1 MATILTQYASNS
13 ITDMEHI
20 TRNRLNL
27 HLKMLAKYHGLK
39 LRYQATI
46 VTVARK
52 GETSIYTLYD
62 DDKNI
67 WVHGQ
72 IARVCVEALDIF
84 KHRVMYKYEPRSEDW
99 DAPKWYKEVISLH
112 GGLIGAISHFLNDP
126 RVSSSIT
133 DVPQPNIYSDENEV
147 LRQEIDHLKKMLA
160 QEKVVTVEKEGILQ
174 NTIEQQKVRILNLL
188 AKIGRY
194 DKLDRD
200 CNGCNIVADLKETVE
215 SLQSRLASREMDS
228 AGVQE
233 LVRQRDLLQETL
245 DRNRDGVRMLQ
256 KRVDDLAKERT
267 ELVEKLI
274 QLEEMYEMNVT
285 TEADQGPRAELE
297 AQIKELTE
305 ERDHLRDDLAKAV
318 AAVDIAERVTECDW
332 VDAEALKAKTE
343 ELEHRAHLLRTL
355 MTQPVLLGTLAK
367 FFMSKDGGPDGMA
380 EWKSAWGG
388 YMERHMSLPPEE
400 GFLFAEFLLER
411 KLITS
416 IDILSPAP
424 SWALVV
430 DKDYTQPNRS
440 KLVLGFRSIP

>member
-1 MATILTQYASNS
+1 MATYLTQYASNS
-13 ITDMEHI
+13 VTRMEHI
-20 TRNRLNL
+20 TRNRLNR
-27 HLKMLAKYHGLK
+27 HLKMLTKDYGLK
-39 LRYQATI
+39 LHYQATF
-46 VTVARK
+46 VTTGRK
-52 GETSIYTLYD
+52 GETTIYTIYD

-72 IARVCVEALDIF
+72 IARMCVEALDIF
-84 KHRVMYKYEPRSEDW
+84 EHHVMHNYGEKSENW
-99 DAPKWYKEVISLH
+99 DAPVWYKEVISQH
-112 GGLIGAISHFLNDP
+112 GGLIGAIRHFLNDYM
-126 RVSSSIT
+126 VSYSIR
-133 DVPQPNIYSDENEV
+133 DMPQPNIYSDENKE

-174 NTIEQQKVRILNLL
+174 NTIEKQKVRILNLL

-194 DKLDRD
+194 DKQD
-200 CNGCNIVADLKETVE
+200 CNSCNIVADLKETVE
-215 SLQSRLASREMDS
+215 RLQSRLASREMDS

-256 KRVDDLAKERT
+256 KRVDDLSKERT
-267 ELVEKLI
+267 ELIEKLI

-305 ERDHLRDDLAKAV
+305 ERDHLRDDLGKAV
-318 AAVDIAERVTECDW
+318 AAAVIAERVTECDW